1 MRKAHRHRAVACAIG
16 AVAAAAASVAPV
28 APADAK
34 VTSAVTGRV
43 LQVQGSDGKD
53 RARVTCDSTGNAKVN
68 GANPDGG
75 GIACSTIFEVDATT
89 GGGSDVI
96 DFSGISSA
104 FGEARFPGFG
114 VGTGTAAIGGPGNDR
129 YIPSPVAFNLFFGEA
144 GDDRARGGPARDV
157 LNGGPGSDDLDGADG
172 RDSLVGEAGDDR
184 LVGGTAGDLL
194 AGGNGDDALF
204 GEAGA
209 DVLGGGPGRDK
220 LRGGPGRDRLVG
232 GADKD
237 DLQGGAGKDTEIETD
252 PK

>member
-1 MRKAHRHRAVACAIG
+1 MAL
-16 AVAAAAASVAPV
+16 AAQV
-28 APADAK
+28 DAK
-34 VTSAVTGRV
+34 VTSAVVDRV
-43 LQVQGSDGKD
+43 LQLQGSEGKD
-53 RARVTCDSTGNAKVN
+53 RVRVACDASGNAKVN

-75 GIACSTIFEVDATT
+75 AVACSAIFEVDATM

-114 VGTGTAAIGGPGNDR
+114 VGTGTAAIGGAGNDR

-157 LNGGPGSDDLDGADG
+157 LNGGAGSDDLDGADG
-172 RDSLVGEAGDDR
+172 RDSLIGGGGDDR
-184 LVGGTAGDLL
+184 LLGGPGGDLL
-194 AGGNGDDALF
+194 AGGEGDDALF
-204 GEAGA
+204 GEAGG

-232 GADKD
+232 GAGKD
-237 DLQGGAGKDTEIETD
+237 DLRGGSGKDTEIEND

>member
-1 MRKAHRHRAVACAIG
+1 MRRARSQRAAACAIG
-16 AVAAAAASVAPV
+16 VAVATMALA

-34 VTSAVTGRV
+34 VMSEVVDSV
-43 LQVQGSDGKD
+43 LQVQGSEGKD
-53 RARVTCDSTGNAKVN
+53 RARVTCDASGNAKVN

-75 GIACSTIFEVDATT
+75 AVACSAIFEVDATMA
-89 GGGSDVI
+89 GGSDVI

-114 VGTGTAAIGGPGNDR
+114 VGTGTAAIGGAGNDR

-144 GDDRARGGPARDV
+144 GDDRARGGPARDI

-172 RDSLVGEAGDDR
+172 RDSLIGEAGDDR
-184 LVGGTAGDLL
+184 LTGGTAGDLL
-194 AGGNGDDALF
+194 AGGNGNDSLF
-204 GEAGA
+204 GEPGA

-232 GADKD
+232 GSDKD
-237 DLQGGAGKDTEIETD
+237 DLRGGSGKDTEIEKD
-252 PK
+252 PESP